1 MVFDFFFFFVLIA
14 VMELLCFMIF
24 STYSRI
30 HLLNS
35 VALGKCSNVLFFV
48 VVTAVVVT
56 VSSFVVSASVVVSD
70 VMVDD
75 PILVA

>member
-14 VMELLCFMIF
+14 VMELLCFMIL

-30 HLLNS
+30 HSLNS
-35 VALGKCSNVLFFV
+35 IALGKWSNVLFFV
-48 VVTAVVVT
+48 VVAVVVT
-56 VSSFVVSASVVVSD
+56 ISTFVANAFVVVSD

>member
-14 VMELLCFMIF
+14 VMELLCFMIL

-35 VALGKCSNVLFFV
+35 VALGKWSNVLFFV
-48 VVTAVVVT
+48 VVIAVVVT
-56 VSSFVVSASVVVSD
+56 VSSFVASASVVVSD